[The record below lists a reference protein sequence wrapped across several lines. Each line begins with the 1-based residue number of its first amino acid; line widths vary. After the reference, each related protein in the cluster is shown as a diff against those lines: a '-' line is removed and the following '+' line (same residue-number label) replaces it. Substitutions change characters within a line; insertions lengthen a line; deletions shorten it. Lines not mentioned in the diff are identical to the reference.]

1 MIRRNSFISVR
12 LPLALFVA
20 TLVAC
25 SSTDEHGSNGPTL
38 ADIDISQKRQRLK
51 SDKDK
56 QPELAKKS
64 QDEVRRAYRTYVEG
78 AASNDTSR
86 QQALTRLA
94 QLELELSTS
103 ISDEQRNASSD
114 VNDDPA
120 VQQSIQ
126 RTITLLE
133 TTLRDYPKAKNNDK
147 VLYQLAQAYD
157 RAGEYQKSIDTL
169 KYLAKNYRRSLHYPE
184 AQFRVGEAAFVRG
197 DYITAEDAYTE
208 VVLTPGSEKF
218 YEKALFKRGWTRYK
232 QQFFLEAIDDY
243 VNAIEFHE
251 FEVYE
256 RLTDSDKS
264 QFNEYFRALGL
275 AFSYALSQTTI
286 KDYFASRA
294 NFPYIYNTY
303 ATVSDIYLKQER
315 FSDAAT
321 VLEEYTRSNPTSNK
335 TAEAEQRVIAAW
347 RQGGFTTRL
356 YAAIETYYL
365 RYQPKSAYWQSVN
378 DEAIY
383 KTTQEALRT
392 YLTQVSSYFHERYQK
407 QRKNDDFRQA
417 KNWYERYLNHFSA
430 YANKDNTYA
439 LFAELLL
446 DAGDKAGALNY
457 FALAAFDGNI
467 ILDKSAA
474 YSSIVLTSDLMDN
487 TSNAQER
494 AQWLDKHL
502 AYAQRFIELYPQ
514 DDRTEAISTNASQ
527 RAFNDKRYETTI
539 AIANFIPDS
548 ASAATHFTVDKLKAR
563 AYLAQEQYA
572 DAESVYL
579 ELLESRLTKR
589 RTAQEIRNSLA
600 LAIYRQG
607 ELAQKSGQTDIALSH
622 FTRIV
627 RTAPESTLA
636 ATGLYDAI
644 ALSMQKNLW
653 NQSIGLIN
661 EFQARYPKHEHN
673 KEISKKLSVAYLNSD
688 QKGKAAQEFE
698 KIAKF
703 ENNVEVK
710 MAAQWQ
716 AAELYKNK
724 NNIPD
729 AIRAY
734 REYAHT
740 YKKPFAQNMEAMY
753 ILSDLYKQQGD
764 TQKRYF
770 WQTRIRLEDQK
781 ATKREKTDR
790 TTYIASTTTLALAR
804 QKQLEYSTR
813 KLVEPIAKNLKIK
826 KTAMQDAVKLYGKAS
841 SYGIQEITTES
852 TFAIGE
858 IYQTF
863 SQSLLQS
870 ERPRNLSADELEQ
883 YEILL
888 EDQAF
893 PFEEKAIEFYET
905 NMARSRDGTYDDW
918 LARSLQQLQ
927 QLFPVRYQ
935 RKGKLDAYRG

>member
-1 MIRRNSFISVR
+1 M
-12 LPLALFVA
+12 
-20 TLVAC
+20 
-25 SSTDEHGSNGPTL
+25 
-38 ADIDISQKRQRLK
+38 
-51 SDKDK
+51 
-56 QPELAKKS
+56 
-64 QDEVRRAYRTYVEG
+64 
-78 AASNDTSR
+78 
-86 QQALTRLA
+86 
-94 QLELELSTS
+94 
-103 ISDEQRNASSD
+103 
-114 VNDDPA
+114 
-120 VQQSIQ
+120 
-126 RTITLLE
+126 
-133 TTLRDYPKAKNNDK
+133 
-147 VLYQLAQAYD
+147 
-157 RAGEYQKSIDTL
+157 
-169 KYLAKNYRRSLHYPE
+169 
-184 AQFRVGEAAFVRG
+184 
-197 DYITAEDAYTE
+197 
-208 VVLTPGSEKF
+208 
-218 YEKALFKRGWTRYK
+218 
-232 QQFFLEAIDDY
+232 
-243 VNAIEFHE
+243 
-251 FEVYE
+251 
-256 RLTDSDKS
+256 
-264 QFNEYFRALGL
+264 
-275 AFSYALSQTTI
+275 
-286 KDYFASRA
+286 
-294 NFPYIYNTY
+294 
-303 ATVSDIYLKQER
+303 
-315 FSDAAT
+315 
-321 VLEEYTRSNPTSNK
+321 
-335 TAEAEQRVIAAW
+335 
-347 RQGGFTTRL
+347 
-356 YAAIETYYL
+356 
-365 RYQPKSAYWQSVN
+365 
-378 DEAIY
+378 
-383 KTTQEALRT
+383 
-392 YLTQVSSYFHERYQK
+392 
-407 QRKNDDFRQA
+407 
-417 KNWYERYLNHFSA
+417 
-430 YANKDNTYA
+430 
-439 LFAELLL
+439 
-446 DAGDKAGALNY
+446 
-457 FALAAFDGNI
+457 
-467 ILDKSAA
+467 
-474 YSSIVLTSDLMDN
+474 
-487 TSNAQER
+487 
-494 AQWLDKHL
+494 
-502 AYAQRFIELYPQ
+502 
-514 DDRTEAISTNASQ
+514 
-527 RAFNDKRYETTI
+527 
-539 AIANFIPDS
+539 
-548 ASAATHFTVDKLKAR
+548 
-563 AYLAQEQYA
+563 
-572 DAESVYL
+572 
-579 ELLESRLTKR
+579 
-589 RTAQEIRNSLA
+589 
-600 LAIYRQG
+600 
-607 ELAQKSGQTDIALSH
+607 
-622 FTRIV
+622 
-627 RTAPESTLA
+627 
-636 ATGLYDAI
+636 
-644 ALSMQKNLW
+644 W

-764 TQKRYF
+764 AQKRYF